1 MNSAKV
7 DPWIFST
14 PLNGWPDRNR
24 IIVCPCKKK
33 LKLKPVEED
42 GTVFKMFDGDME
54 KAQIDLNDRNPG
66 EVFKARIRN
75 NGNTFNIN
83 DDSEDSSSIQLR
95 GNGTVMEANCR
106 GWLGHRICLKHEGKE
121 YQLLRNPLT
130 RSFTLL
136 EENRKELG
144 SIRAESFFS
153 DNYRVELPED
163 FPFSLILFLSCMAL
177 CDSERPMMPVYNSY
191 WYYG

>member
-1 MNSAKV
+1 MDLFYTAEWMARQDQDHSL
-7 DPWIFST
+7 PMQ
-14 PLNGWPDRNR
+14 
-24 IIVCPCKKK
+24 KK
-33 LKLKPVEED
+33 LKLKPAEEE
-42 GTVFKMFDGDME
+42 GTVFKMFDGDTE
-54 KAQIDLNDRNPG
+54 KAQIDLHDRNPG
-66 EVFKARIRN
+66 EVFKARIRCN
-75 NGNTFNIN
+75 ANTLYII
-83 DDSEDSSSIQLR
+83 DDSEDTSSIQLR
-95 GNGTVMEANCR
+95 GSGTVLEANYH

-153 DNYRVELPED
+153 DNYQVALPED
-163 FPFSLILFLSCMAL
+163 FPFSLILFLSCLAL
-177 CDSERPMMPVYNSY
+177 CDSERPMMPVYSSY

>member
-1 MNSAKV
+1 MDLFYTAEWMARQDQDHSL
-7 DPWIFST
+7 PMHQ
-14 PLNGWPDRNR
+14 
-24 IIVCPCKKK
+24 K
-33 LKLKPVEED
+33 LKLQPVEED
-42 GTVFKMFDGDME
+42 GTVFKMFDGDTE
-54 KAQIDLNDRNPG
+54 KAQIDLHDRNPG
-66 EVFKARIRN
+66 EVFEASIHN
-75 NGNTFNIN
+75 NGNTFNII
-83 DDSEDSSSIQLR
+83 DDSEDSSRIQLR

-121 YQLLRNPLT
+121 YQLMRNPLT

-153 DNYRVELPED
+153 NNYRVELPED
-163 FPFSLILFLSCMAL
+163 LPFFLILFLSCLAL

>member
-1 MNSAKV
+1 MDLFYTAEWMARQDQDHSL
-7 DPWIFST
+7 PMH
-14 PLNGWPDRNR
+14 
-24 IIVCPCKKK
+24 KK

-42 GTVFKMFDGDME
+42 GTVFKMFDGDTE
-54 KAQIDLNDRNPG
+54 KALIDLHDRNPG
-66 EVFKARIRN
+66 EVFKARIRD
-75 NGNTFNIN
+75 NGNTFNII

-163 FPFSLILFLSCMAL
+163 LPFSLILFLSCLAL

>member
-1 MNSAKV
+1 M
-7 DPWIFST
+7 
-14 PLNGWPDRNR
+14 L
-24 IIVCPCKKK
+24 
-33 LKLKPVEED
+33 
-42 GTVFKMFDGDME
+42 
-54 KAQIDLNDRNPG
+54 
-66 EVFKARIRN
+66 
-75 NGNTFNIN
+75 
-83 DDSEDSSSIQLR
+83 
-95 GNGTVMEANCR
+95 EANCR

-144 SIRAESFFS
+144 SIRAESFLS
-153 DNYRVELPED
+153 DNYRVELPVD
-163 FPFSLILFLSCMAL
+163 LPFSLILFLSCLAL